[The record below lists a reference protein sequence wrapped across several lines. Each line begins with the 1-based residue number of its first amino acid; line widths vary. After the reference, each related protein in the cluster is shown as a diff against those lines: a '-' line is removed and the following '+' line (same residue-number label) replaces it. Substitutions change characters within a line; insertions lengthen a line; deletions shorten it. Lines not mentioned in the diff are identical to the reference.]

1 VNYRFYQGV
10 RRVTREECYLIAIP
24 DEWPYDQIDEPTHLC
39 AALEECHDTPQSVSL
54 GIEEVTD
61 PQWFDTCEMRAG
73 SNEAPDRFHQ
83 ENMTRLLQ
91 QIANGMLH

>member
-10 RRVTREECYLIAIP
+10 RRVMREERYLIAIP

-39 AALEECHDTPQSVSL
+39 AALEEYHDTPHAASL
-54 GIEEVTD
+54 GIEEATD
-61 PQWFDTCEMRAG
+61 PEWLDICEMRVG
-73 SNEAPDRFHQ
+73 SNKAPDRFHQ
-83 ENMTRLLQ
+83 ENMARLVQ